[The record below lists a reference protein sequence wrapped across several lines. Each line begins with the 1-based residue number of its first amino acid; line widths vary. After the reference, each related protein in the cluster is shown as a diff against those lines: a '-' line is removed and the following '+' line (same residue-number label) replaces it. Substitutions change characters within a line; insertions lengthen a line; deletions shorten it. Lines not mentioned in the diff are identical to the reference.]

1 MLINLFIEFLVLTFL
16 LWNVRADEY
25 TNHLQKYCK
34 KTRKPF
40 FCVKYRILK
49 IIDDFEYESPDSETV
64 RLVKIEPKVDNTYDL
79 TAPRYLETD
88 TELEKVIKFFQRKL
102 VRFANTHGFQFR
114 LPEGVEII
122 SSRGVNNSNIVR
134 QEIST
139 AARTIES
146 QSDQRRGN
154 RGKIK
159 EKKIFILSVLIM
171 AKLIKIKFIMAMVFS
186 VLLIIKKVILIAAV
200 TFPSVLSH
208 LKQVCQ
214 QHHQKA
220 LIAGETKPSHSW
232 FEWKQ
237 DNVDGN
243 SWK

>member
-64 RLVKIEPKVDNTYDL
+64 RLVKIEPKVDDTYDL
-79 TAPRYLETD
+79 AAPRYLETD

-139 AARTIES
+139 DSSR
-146 QSDQRRGN
+146 
-154 RGKIK
+154 
-159 EKKIFILSVLIM
+159 KKPHFGHLKPQDK
-171 AKLIKIKFIMAMVFS
+171 KLLEYVIPVI
-186 VLLIIKKVILIAAV
+186 LLIQLYLVKMGFHTLLFGLVVLKTLLVKAAFWLPYLAYQV
-200 TFPSVLSH
+200 KSSCLREGL
-208 LKQVCQ
+208 LKEIWNGFWKRQMNLDSNQ
-214 QHHQKA
+214 QYSKN
-220 LIAGETKPSHSW
+220 L
-232 FEWKQ
+232 
-237 DNVDGN
+237 
-243 SWK
+243 